1 MNRKAEELKNLLERL
16 GYDVMW
22 HEEHKEYFIET
33 FEGGKHVFIW
43 LNDYLPTPSPQQDLP

>member
-1 MNRKAEELKNLLERL
+1 MSTNRKGEEIKNLLERL

-33 FEGGKHVFIW
+33 IEDGKHVFIW
-43 LNDYLPTPSPQQDLP
+43 LNDYLSKKIN